1 MTSILLY
8 NVKLILSEIRP
19 DKKLKCQNSSLTIK
33 CTYKTKG
40 ENKTHTHR
48 KYALDMK
55 TGNFNVRFFSPNL
68 RSC

>member
-33 CTYKTKG
+33 CTYNEG
-40 ENKTHTHR
+40 REQDTHTENMR
-48 KYALDMK
+48 
-55 TGNFNVRFFSPNL
+55 
-68 RSC
+68 